1 LRDRPPVNALQRGD
15 DIVVLGELKPELGGS
30 EWATVV
36 HGLAGGMPPAAD
48 LDRARA
54 LHDLVSTLVRER
66 SVNGIHDVSDGGP
79 AVALAE
85 MAINGEVGARVEL
98 IVDDCTAAEAWFSEP
113 ASVVVASVSSASSA
127 LVCGQAAAAGIP
139 ARVIGTAGGERIEAK
154 GAFDVAVAD
163 ATTTYRTA
171 LPNLLA
177 NS

>member
-1 LRDRPPVNALQRGD
+1 
-15 DIVVLGELKPELGGS
+15 
-30 EWATVV
+30 
-36 HGLAGGMPPAAD
+36 
-48 LDRARA
+48 
-54 LHDLVSTLVRER
+54 
-66 SVNGIHDVSDGGP
+66 
-79 AVALAE
+79 
-85 MAINGEVGARVEL
+85 
-98 IVDDCTAAEAWFSEP
+98 
-113 ASVVVASVSSASSA
+113 VSSASSA